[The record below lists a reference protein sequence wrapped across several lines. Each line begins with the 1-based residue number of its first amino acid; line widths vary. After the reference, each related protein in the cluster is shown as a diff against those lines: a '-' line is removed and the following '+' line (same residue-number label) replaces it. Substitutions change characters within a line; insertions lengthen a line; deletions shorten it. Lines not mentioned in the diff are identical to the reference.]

1 MKIAYCGYD
10 FFSAC
15 LSALIESGQNVYK
28 VFTFDCD
35 NRFNFNN
42 YIYEICSANSI
53 PVSNTP
59 VSDDIINSL
68 AQEGCDVL
76 ITAGYRYKI
85 PDLTNTPIKGINIH
99 PTLLPLGR
107 GVWPVPWT
115 ILTQQRKTGITIHKL
130 TSNFDTGDIL
140 LRKEFAVDPHEN
152 LESLS
157 SKLQMQAVEV
167 LWQLMQDFEE
177 KWQNAKPQEENGSYW
192 SMPSEQDRTIDWKM
206 NVEEIDRIARAFGKF
221 SCYARF
227 DNKDWYV
234 YDLTAWEEPH
244 SKPLGTVVHK
254 TNTEMVI
261 AAADG
266 FVCMRYFAENQKD
279 TS

>member
-1 MKIAYCGYD
+1 M
-10 FFSAC
+10 
-15 LSALIESGQNVYK
+15 
-28 VFTFDCD
+28 
-35 NRFNFNN
+35 
-42 YIYEICSANSI
+42 
-53 PVSNTP
+53 
-59 VSDDIINSL
+59 
-68 AQEGCDVL
+68 L